1 MISAMLPLF
10 ITYCVKN
17 CQLKAGLHQR
27 VWPCQSKREGGWRR
41 TTRGVWE
48 PDAAIER
55 ATSGSQTIGSRPLV
69 TWTSTSRCWSDYYS
83 LLLHH
88 FCVCKCKHRHLR
100 NLKLVW
106 FNLRFAHSLMALN
119 VNLKFSLFGT
129 KYKISSVTR
138 QPVKRKEQPPRPLIV
153 EKKTSLLVK
162 TTAGRIVSLQWGLI
176 GTRNKI

>member
-55 ATSGSQTIGSRPLV
+55 ATSGSQTIGSRPLGYMNV
-69 TWTSTSRCWSDYYS
+69 NVPVLVR
-83 LLLHH
+83 LLL
-88 FCVCKCKHRHLR
+88 
-100 NLKLVW
+100 
-106 FNLRFAHSLMALN
+106 S
-119 VNLKFSLFGT
+119 
-129 KYKISSVTR
+129 
-138 QPVKRKEQPPRPLIV
+138 
-153 EKKTSLLVK
+153 
-162 TTAGRIVSLQWGLI
+162 TTTPFLCL
-176 GTRNKI
+176 